1 MKLGVNTHFIMK
13 FEFEEGLK
21 FCQLIGV
28 TAMELAAMGPSAR
41 KYCDVEKL
49 LADDGERRRW
59 QDIYASHGLEIY
71 SFSGHSAPLVPDK
84 QVAAQFSSQFRQACA
99 LMEKLGVTRMAL
111 VAGLPEGAEGDR
123 LPTWIVNT
131 DLPMFRDALEWQ
143 WQERLLPFWKEH
155 GKIASDHGVTLCFEM
170 QINDMIHSPVK
181 LKRLRDELGS
191 VVACNF
197 DISHMWVQ
205 GIDPLE
211 AMHYL
216 GDLIQNVHL
225 KDTLIH
231 EPNARLRGL
240 FDSAGLEEYH
250 KRSWTFTIPGWGHDE
265 QTWREVIS
273 TLRFLGYEG
282 ILSLEMESEY
292 IEIQEGLEKAA
303 AFIRPMLLENPV
315 GRPWWQETTVHELWE
330 EKKETS

>member
-13 FEFEEGLK
+13 FPFEEGLE
-21 FCQLIGV
+21 FCQAIGV
-28 TAMELAAMGPSAR
+28 KAMELAAMGPSAG
-41 KYCDVEKL
+41 KYCDVERL
-49 LADDGERRRW
+49 LNDDGERRRW
-59 QDIYASHGLEIY
+59 QDIYASHDLEIY
-71 SFSGHSAPLVPDK
+71 SFSGHSAPLAPDK
-84 QVAAQFSSQFRQACA
+84 QMVEQFSRQYRQACA

-111 VAGLPEGAEGDR
+111 VAGLPEGAAGDT

-143 WQERLLPFWKEH
+143 WEKRLVPFWKEH
-155 GKIASDHGVTLCFEM
+155 AKIASDHGVTLCFEM
-170 QINDMIHSPVK
+170 QINDMIHNPVK
-181 LKRLRDELGS
+181 LKRLRDELGP

-205 GIDPLE
+205 GIDPFE

-231 EPNARLRGL
+231 GPNARLRGL
-240 FDSAGLEEYH
+240 FDSTGLSEYH

-265 QTWREVIS
+265 QT
-273 TLRFLGYEG
+273 
-282 ILSLEMESEY
+282 
-292 IEIQEGLEKAA
+292 
-303 AFIRPMLLENPV
+303 
-315 GRPWWQETTVHELWE
+315 
-330 EKKETS
+330 